1 MNKVFSLVNFHFLKW
16 NSQVLC
22 SHHFRNFLWEKI
34 FPGLTKFQPQMVSKR
49 PDGSAQCTL
58 CGSVYSSVFT
68 AKTHII
74 RKHIIPQRF
83 QCRICQAIIEHQ
95 LDFSNHI
102 IRKHQVKG
110 CKDILKTYAI
120 PLPYFWK
127 LLPFRKT
134 QNNLKNVFFPY
145 CLKEIIRKY

>member
-1 MNKVFSLVNFHFLKW
+1 MPRENFHFPRLDSCLTERSSNWK
-16 NSQVLC
+16 
-22 SHHFRNFLWEKI
+22 RKI

-58 CGSVYSSVFT
+58 CGSVYSSAFT
-68 AKTHII
+68 ARTHII
-74 RKHIIPQRF
+74 RKHIVPQRF
-83 QCRICQAIIEHQ
+83 QCRICQAIIEHR

-110 CKDILKTYAI
+110 CKDILKNYAI
-120 PLPYFWK
+120 PLPYYWK

-134 QNNLKNVFFPY
+134 QNNLKNVLCPY
-145 CLKEIIRKY
+145 CLKEIKKY